1 MINKKYPTKFFYLYW
16 KKPTKFIYK
25 STNFENMF
33 NCLLREFVVLN
44 LISNNYC
51 EKKMGNAEAK
61 IIPPDNFHNGTIEYY
76 IFDTAFNLME
86 QNHVEG
92 TQGIQQRFR
101 TEAERTSNGLLQ
113 WNRIYPN
120 LNTRGNGYLAALEH
134 TQDLLIIAARN
145 RVNPNNNTEFTYL
158 SGLIS
163 TNIELRRT
171 QLQHGRDR
179 GDNQRIIDG
188 DQAAITVW
196 TRARDRIVAEFGS
209 GCIIS

>member
-1 MINKKYPTKFFYLYW
+1 
-16 KKPTKFIYK
+16 
-25 STNFENMF
+25 
-33 NCLLREFVVLN
+33 
-44 LISNNYC
+44 
-51 EKKMGNAEAK
+51 MGNAEAK